1 MKTRDEREKEL
12 QNLAR
17 TDKGKWE
24 LTNLVKRYQGLH
36 EGQTLPAGTLLIQA
50 ILHHEYPQG

>member
-36 EGQTLPAGTLLIQA
+36 EGQTLPVGTLLIQA
-50 ILHHEYPQG
+50 ILQHEYPQG